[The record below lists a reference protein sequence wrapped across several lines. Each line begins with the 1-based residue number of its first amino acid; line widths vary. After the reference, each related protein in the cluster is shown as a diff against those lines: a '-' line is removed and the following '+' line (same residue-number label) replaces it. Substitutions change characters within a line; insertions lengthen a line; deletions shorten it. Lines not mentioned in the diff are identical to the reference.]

1 MKYKLITG
9 TFFIPFIALSVVT
22 QLYMLIPVYSDLI
35 LFIKGASL
43 NNVGL
48 LTTLFGIFYAI
59 GLIVWGSLSD
69 QIGKERTL
77 AIGLLLLATISF
89 IIPFITNYYL
99 LLISRTIQGF
109 CAASFP
115 PVAIAWI
122 TLNLSEPSKSKA
134 VSIISCAFLL
144 AGIVGQ
150 WFGTLMI
157 TNSLYRAMW
166 VLMVIY
172 ILGSLLFFYN
182 IPKKTYQ
189 ESSSI
194 EKASIFSIFRQLTRV
209 LFSKKLF
216 PIYLCSL
223 VVLLSF
229 VTLYSI
235 LPNSNIAAYITT
247 LRNIGIVAMLFSLTA
262 SYIFRFIR
270 PVYVLALSLF
280 LMVTSLLIHY
290 FYLNDQLNNIYLL
303 FISHFIFIVSL
314 AYSVPSMITCVATL
328 SAIDE
333 RGIATSLYTCIL
345 FIGASLGA
353 FFPIIFRSNILILLI
368 SISMLIVLVQ
378 LILFNKKI
386 ITRGS

>member
-1 MKYKLITG
+1 MKYKLIIG

-35 LFIKGASL
+35 LFISGASL

-48 LTTLFGIFYAI
+48 LTTLFGISYAI
-59 GLIVWGSLSD
+59 GLIIWGGLSD
-69 QIGKERTL
+69 KIGKERTL
-77 AIGLLLLATISF
+77 AMGLLLLATISF
-89 IIPFITNYYL
+89 IIPFITDYYL

-134 VSIISCAFLL
+134 VSVISCAFLL
-144 AGIVGQ
+144 AGIAGQ

-166 VLMVIY
+166 ILMVIY
-172 ILGSLLFFYN
+172 ISGSLLFFYN
-182 IPKKTYQ
+182 IPKKTHQ
-189 ESSSI
+189 ESSNI
-194 EKASIFSIFRQLTRV
+194 AKTSIFSIFRQLTCI

-216 PIYLCSL
+216 PIYSCSL

-235 LPNSNIAAYITT
+235 LPNSNIAAYVST
-247 LRNIGIVAMLFSLTA
+247 LKNIGIVAMLFSLTS
-262 SYIFRFIR
+262 SYIFKYIR
-270 PVYVLALSLF
+270 PICVLSLCLF

-290 FYLNDQLNNIYLL
+290 FYLNAQLNNIYLL
-303 FISHFIFIVSL
+303 LISHFIFIVSL

-353 FFPIIFRSNILILLI
+353 FFPIIFKSNILILFI
-368 SISMLIVLVQ
+368 SVFMLIALVQ
-378 LILFNKKI
+378 LILFNKK
-386 ITRGS
+386 

>member
-1 MKYKLITG
+1 MSL
-9 TFFIPFIALSVVT
+9 LV
-22 QLYMLIPVYSDLI
+22 
-35 LFIKGASL
+35 KGGFTL
-43 NNVGL
+43 NKTRHAPLHWRRVRIEDHLPRVLLLKANVGL
-48 LTTLFGIFYAI
+48 LTTLFGIFYAV

-69 QIGKERTL
+69 KIGKERTI
-77 AIGLLLLATISF
+77 AIGLLLLATITF
-89 IIPFITNYYL
+89 IIPFITDYYF
-99 LLISRTIQGF
+99 LLIFRAIQGF

-122 TLNLSEPSKSKA
+122 TLNLTEPSKSKA

-144 AGIVGQ
+144 AGIIGQ

-157 TNSLYRAMW
+157 TNSLYQAMW
-166 VLMVIY
+166 ILMTIY
-172 ILGSLLFFYN
+172 ISGALLFFYN
-182 IPKKTYQ
+182 TPPKNSK
-189 ESSSI
+189 ESSIKNVSI
-194 EKASIFSIFRQLTRV
+194 LTIFRQLTLV

-223 VVLLSF
+223 FVLLSF

-235 LPNSNIAAYITT
+235 LPNSHISAYITT

-262 SYIFRFIR
+262 SYIFRYIR
-270 PVYVLALSLF
+270 PVYVLILSLF
-280 LMVTSLLIHY
+280 FMVASLLIHY

-328 SAIDE
+328 SAAHE

-353 FFPIIFRSNILILLI
+353 FFPIIFKSNILILLI
-368 SISMLIVLVQ
+368 SLFMFMVLIQ
-378 LILFNKKI
+378 LILFNKK
-386 ITRGS
+386 